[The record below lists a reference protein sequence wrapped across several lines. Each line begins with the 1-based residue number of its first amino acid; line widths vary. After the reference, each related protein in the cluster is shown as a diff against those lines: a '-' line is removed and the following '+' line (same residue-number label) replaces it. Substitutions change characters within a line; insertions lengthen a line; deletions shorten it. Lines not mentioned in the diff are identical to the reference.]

1 MNRDQLTA
9 EVEHLAFEFF
19 FRFSRFEFAMKA
31 NCYLEDEREGRQ
43 AKPGWSKFE
52 RKFEAD
58 YVLSDAGEHLIKLCP
73 QRQVVAANKALKFVP
88 EAFDD
93 NASDLSKVTRL
104 LKNVRNNLFHG
115 GKKTTVGWDD
125 PARISLLL
133 AVGGELLEELAKLD
147 FEADYKGRY

>member
-19 FRFSRFEFAMKA
+19 FRFSRFEFALKE

-52 RKFEAD
+52 KRFEEH
-58 YVLSDAGEHLIKLCP
+58 YVLSDAGKHIIELSP
-73 QRQVVAANKALKFVP
+73 QRQVVAAHRALKFVP
-88 EAFDD
+88 ESFND
-93 NASDLSKVTRL
+93 NPSDLSKVTRL

-115 GKKTTVGWDD
+115 GKQTPVGWDN

-133 AVGGELLEELAKLD
+133 AVGIELLEELAKLD
-147 FEADYKGRY
+147 FEADYTGRY